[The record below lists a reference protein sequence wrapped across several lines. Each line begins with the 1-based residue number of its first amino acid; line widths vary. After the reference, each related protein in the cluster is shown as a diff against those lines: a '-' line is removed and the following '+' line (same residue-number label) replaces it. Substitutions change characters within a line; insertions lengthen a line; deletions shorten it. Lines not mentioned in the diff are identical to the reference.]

1 MKNISKLFKIENIR
15 KSIANNSVA
24 KLVSIGVALVLW
36 IIVASSQGTLG
47 KLPGKIAIKAIN
59 VTDEMVAV
67 YDHKE
72 VEVQILAD
80 PQIWEELSVSSF
92 AAYVDL
98 AGLGEGTYELDVQV
112 STTVKDV
119 QIVTKTPNKILV
131 SIEKLVSK
139 DVSINTKVEGSA
151 AEGLVAGNIELT
163 PSTVSVSGPESIV
176 ENITEVTALILL
188 NGEEEDYEKIINLVA
203 YSDSGEV
210 IDNIVFN
217 PGQVLAKVSI
227 VKASN
232 NKTVGV
238 KVNTSGSP
246 AENYFISKITVL
258 PNTIDITGP
267 NSVLQT
273 INYIETETIDISNII
288 ENLGISARLVIP
300 RGTALQSGEESSVN
314 ILFTIEK
321 ADTSKTI
328 STEIEFINIPDG
340 LSMVSTSVSSINISI
355 IGSQQ
360 VVNTLTGEDFT
371 LEIDLSV
378 FKEGEN
384 IVDISTEDIQFDQ
397 NVSISSIDPIQITVV
412 LE

>member
-1 MKNISKLFKIENIR
+1 MKNILKLFKIESIR
-15 KSIANNSVA
+15 KSFTNNSTA

-36 IIVASSQGTLG
+36 IVVASSQGTLG
-47 KLPGKIAIKAIN
+47 KLPGKITIKAIN
-59 VTDEMVAV
+59 VADEMVAV
-67 YDHKE
+67 YDQKD

-131 SIEKLVSK
+131 SIEKLVLK
-139 DVSINTKVEGSA
+139 DVSINTKIEGSA
-151 AEGLVAGNIELT
+151 GEGLVAGNIELV
-163 PSTVSVSGPESIV
+163 PSVVSVSGPESIV
-176 ENITEVTALILL
+176 ENITEATAPILL
-188 NGEEEDYEKIINLVA
+188 NGEEEDYEQIITLVA
-203 YSDSGEV
+203 YSDNGEV
-210 IDNIVFN
+210 IDNITFN
-217 PGQVLAKVSI
+217 PDQVLAKVSI

-258 PNTIDITGP
+258 PNTIDLTGP

-273 INYIETETIDISNII
+273 VNYIETESIDISNIT

-300 RGTALQSGEESSVN
+300 RGTALQSGEEGSVN

-328 STEIEFINIPDG
+328 STEIEFVNIPEG
-340 LSMVSTSVSSINISI
+340 LSLASSSANSVNISI

-360 VVNTLTGEDFT
+360 VVNTLTGENFT
-371 LEIDLSV
+371 LQIDLSAYSV
-378 FKEGEN
+378 GESV
-384 IVDISTEDIQFDQ
+384 VDISSDDIKFDS
-397 NVSISSIDPIQITVV
+397 NISISSIEPTQIIIV

>member
-340 LSMVSTSVSSINISI
+340 LSMASTSVSSINISI